1 MLKIFGDGFNL
12 NAKVWNRAI
21 TLGFTIALAIGLS
34 APAVARIECVAM
46 GANCDQP
53 CPDCPKRELPQS
65 PAVKAVCCEIRAA
78 LACQP
83 GEALERK
90 VFPNPL
96 PGLPSVPVRDLVA
109 PADAPRSI
117 LAVACNSPPP
127 SQLNRPLLR

>member
-46 GANCDQP
+46 GSNCDQP

-65 PAVKAVCCEIRAA
+65 PAVKAVCCEMLAA
-78 LACQP
+78 PACQP
-83 GEALERK
+83 GEARERK
-90 VFPNPL
+90 VFPNT
-96 PGLPSVPVRDLVA
+96 
-109 PADAPRSI
+109 
-117 LAVACNSPPP
+117 PP